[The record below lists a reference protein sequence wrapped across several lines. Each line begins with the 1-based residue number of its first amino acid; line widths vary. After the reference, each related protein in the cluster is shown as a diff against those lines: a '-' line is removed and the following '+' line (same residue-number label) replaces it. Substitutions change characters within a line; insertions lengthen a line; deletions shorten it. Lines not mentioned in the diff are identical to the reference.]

1 MLLASEGQAL
11 WSRILREC
19 EHSPSYRTHGASVCA
34 CACPCVPVRVRARV
48 CPSHNH
54 ESEKHDACSEG
65 AMSTLFIHIATSQKC
80 GRTLRLLTPGR
91 GCRFLTTTQ
100 TSAPGT
106 GSRPGPFP
114 VTLRSWPL
122 RFGLRLY
129 PPISPAADHARERGG
144 SGVRVGAR
152 SASSQMM
159 DEAMAAWFLA
169 RGVSPRCET
178 PFRSCLTSLGIV
190 CSSVPSALAL
200 KKKKRLY

>member
-1 MLLASEGQAL
+1 
-11 WSRILREC
+11 
-19 EHSPSYRTHGASVCA
+19 
-34 CACPCVPVRVRARV
+34 
-48 CPSHNH
+48 
-54 ESEKHDACSEG
+54 
-65 AMSTLFIHIATSQKC
+65 MSTLFIHIASSQKC

-190 CSSVPSALAL
+190 CSSVPSDLAS
-200 KKKKRLY
+200 KKKKGFISRLPHVPQLNDDAPGCESDSCFCVLTLEHGVTCTRNDCDSQKTRARRRVRF